1 MSKFKTFKYFQKFM
15 AVILLILLGI
25 SARAHVFPTFSPGEI
40 VSGTAGVST
49 SLPDGSVAGN
59 T

>member
-1 MSKFKTFKYFQKFM
+1 M